1 MLNACASVSPWLPS
15 QDKIRDLLCK
25 DQKQRLELK
34 ERADTGVY
42 VKDLSAFVAKSVK
55 EIEHV
60 MNVGNQNRT
69 VGATDMNEHS
79 SRSHA
84 VFIVTVECAEVV
96 CVVLTTRLRVWS
108 VCWSVCAESE
118 CAALCVTSVE
128 RAGR

>member
-1 MLNACASVSPWLPS
+1 MLRAHAPLLPVLPL
-15 QDKIRDLLCK
+15 QDEVRDLLCK
-25 DQKQRLELK
+25 DQQKRLELK

-60 MNVGNQNRT
+60 MTVGNQNRS

-96 CVVLTTRLRVWS
+96 WW
-108 VCWSVCAESE
+108 CW
-118 CAALCVTSVE
+118 
-128 RAGR
+128 GM